1 MLLMLAIA
9 AEKIEDSS
17 MSEQNSWGLIGP
29 GNIGQELQRQLGQPE
44 VAERIGLRPF
54 PEFVM
59 RTSGNFNPD
68 GSLHLYESLTD
79 FEELPDA
86 VFVALP
92 SSEDG
97 KPAYAHITTVLE
109 AGKLAVTAEKGAL
122 ANYYDELKDESDN
135 FKRLGVSATVGGGT
149 RLVSMLEKYCEDR
162 DNIKQLHLSMNGT
175 LSAIFGSIA
184 PPEGLGMSLGQAVQQ
199 AVELGYAEPGHQ
211 YPYDVIRSEAEGDIP
226 KKTSILFNRLGLGE
240 EVLDWK
246 KLKFEVSDDDISR
259 TLEEARVRRFIVS
272 VYPLHETDK
281 TGPEND
287 VISGFSI
294 EHEDWLITGGFRHV
308 ERNPLFQPLAC
319 LTGPGNGF
327 VIGLGPDET
336 DGVYSLTGPGAGV
349 RPTVN
354 TMIDDYLARKHL
366 LA

>member
-1 MLLMLAIA
+1 MLAIVA
-9 AEKIEDSS
+9 KKIEDSS
-17 MSEQNSWGLIGP
+17 MSEQKSWGLIGP
-29 GNIGQELQRQLGQPE
+29 GNIGKELQRQLGQPE
-44 VAERIGLRPF
+44 VAERVGLNPF

-59 RTSGNFNPD
+59 RTSGIFNTD
-68 GSLHLYESLTD
+68 GSLHQYESLTD
-79 FEELPDA
+79 FAELPDA

-109 AGKLAVTAEKGAL
+109 VGKLAITAEKGAL

-135 FKRLGVSATVGGGT
+135 FKRLGVNATVGGGT

-199 AVELGYAEPGHQ
+199 AVQLGYAEPGSQDPHA
-211 YPYDVIRSEAEGDIP
+211 VIKEEAEGDIP
-226 KKTSILFNRLGLGE
+226 KKTAILFNLLGLS
-240 EVLDWK
+240 K
-246 KLKFEVSDDDISR
+246 KILSPALLRFSLKDEDISQAV
-259 TLEEARVRRFIVS
+259 EEAKIRRFIVS
-272 VYPLHETDK
+272 LYPVDGLSK
-281 TGPEND
+281 VSPEND
-287 VISGFSI
+287 IIGGFQAQ
-294 EHEDWLITGGFRHV
+294 HDGWLIRGGFRHT
-308 ERNPLFQPLAC
+308 EKNPLFDPLAK